1 MVNDWKHAMERFL
14 DFIFPPCCAGCK
26 KIGSI
31 LCSTCYASIRLLS
44 PPFCK
49 YCHASLVAGRFCQK
63 CAYHPL
69 RFSGLRI
76 AGAYREPL
84 RSYIHALKYHGNK
97 RLALPLGSL
106 LAQTYKRTGLV
117 ADMIVP
123 VPLHTQ
129 RQQQRGYNQA
139 QLLAEVCSAQL
150 GLPLYVSLLTRVR
163 ATASQ
168 ARLSSMN
175 ERRQNVAGAFLLN
188 PQVNAKALA
197 KRHILLIDDICTTGA
212 TLDACAAPLFSA
224 GAKTVW
230 GLVLARPL

>member
-1 MVNDWKHAMERFL
+1 MVTNWKYAMERFL
-14 DFIFPPCCAGCK
+14 DFLFPPRCAGCK
-26 KIGSI
+26 KSSVI
-31 LCSTCYASIRLLS
+31 LCPTCYASIRLLS

-49 YCHASLVAGRFCQK
+49 YCYASLVTGSFCQK

-69 RFSGLRI
+69 RFNGLRVV
-76 AGAYREPL
+76 GAYQEPL
-84 RSYIHALKYHGNK
+84 RSYIYALKYHGNK

-123 VPLHTQ
+123 VPLHAQ

-150 GLPLYVSLLTRVR
+150 GLPLHVSLLTRIR
-163 ATASQ
+163 ATTSQ
-168 ARLSSMN
+168 TLLPMSERL
-175 ERRQNVAGAFLLN
+175 RNVTGAFILDPN
-188 PQVNAKALA
+188 YGNRAIS
-197 KRHILLIDDICTTGA
+197 KRSILLIDDICTTGA
-212 TLDACAAPLFSA
+212 TLEACAAPLFAA
-224 GAKTVW
+224 GVKTVW